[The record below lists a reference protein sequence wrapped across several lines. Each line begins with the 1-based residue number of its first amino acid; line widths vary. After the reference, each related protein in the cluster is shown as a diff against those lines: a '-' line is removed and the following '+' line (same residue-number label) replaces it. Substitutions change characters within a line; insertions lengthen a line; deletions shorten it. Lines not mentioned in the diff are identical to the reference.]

1 MMADNTIDVSQIVS
15 MITPII
21 SLVITVYMIK
31 ELLGIFRTIRV

>member
-1 MMADNTIDVSQIVS
+1 MADNTIDVSQIVS

-31 ELLGIFRTIRV
+31 ELLAIFRTIRV